1 MVGLGTLK
9 VTKDYFLGV
18 YVNKMNNRVVCV
30 AETDGQEMNIRSMFK
45 SNNNLDEAIEM
56 TITECLTGIKK
67 ELLNTEFARI
77 HIEREYV
84 NTCKMAI
91 ALCGLA
97 GAIIDEESESECT
110 GLSIKNVC
118 GSFSPEYR
126 AFEMGAYIYQNCG
139 SVSKSFP
146 RRFDRLGCIVE
157 KF

>member
-1 MVGLGTLK
+1 MVEFGTLK

-30 AETDGQEMNIRSMFK
+30 AETDGQEMNIRSVFK
-45 SNNNLDEAIEM
+45 SDNNLDEAIDM
-56 TITECLTGIKK
+56 AIAECLNGIKK
-67 ELLNTEFARI
+67 ELLSTEFARI

-91 ALCGLA
+91 ALCNLA
-97 GAIIDEESESECT
+97 GAVIDEKSESECT

-146 RRFDRLGCIVE
+146 RKFDRLGCMVE

>member
-1 MVGLGTLK
+1 MVELRTLK

-30 AETDGQEMNIRSMFK
+30 AETDGQEMNIRSVFK
-45 SNNNLDEAIEM
+45 SDNNLDEAVE
-56 TITECLTGIKK
+56 TAITECLAGIKK

-84 NTCKMAI
+84 NTCKVAI
-91 ALCGLA
+91 ALCDLA
-97 GAIIDEESESECT
+97 GAVIDEESESECT

-139 SVSKSFP
+139 SVSKSFSQK
-146 RRFDRLGCIVE
+146 V
-157 KF
+157 

>member
-1 MVGLGTLK
+1 MVELRTLK

-30 AETDGQEMNIRSMFK
+30 AETDGQEMNIRSVFK
-45 SNNNLDEAIEM
+45 SDNNLDEAVE
-56 TITECLTGIKK
+56 TAITECLAGIKK

-84 NTCKMAI
+84 NTCKVAI
-91 ALCGLA
+91 ALCDLA
-97 GAIIDEESESECT
+97 GAVIDEESESECT

-139 SVSKSFP
+139 SVSKSFSQN
-146 RRFDRLGCIVE
+146 V
-157 KF
+157 

>member
-1 MVGLGTLK
+1 MVELGTLK

-30 AETDGQEMNIRSMFK
+30 AETDGQEMNIRSV
-45 SNNNLDEAIEM
+45 SRSDNNLDGDIEM
-56 TITECLTGIKK
+56 AITECLTGIKK

-84 NTCKMAI
+84 NTCKMVI
-91 ALCGLA
+91 ALYDLA
-97 GAIIDEESESECT
+97 GAVIDEKSESECT

-139 SVSKSFP
+139 SVSKSFSQK
-146 RRFDRLGCIVE
+146 V
-157 KF
+157 